1 VLPSRIDGINTE
13 RNAPVGS
20 LGKINTLDP
29 PPLDVEEV
37 ATHPVAPSVP
47 RQLIKSPANVLP
59 RAVSIQP
66 PMDTTFIVP
75 DPMENKGI
83 NKY

>member
-20 LGKINTLDP
+20 LGKIN
-29 PPLDVEEV
+29 
-37 ATHPVAPSVP
+37 THPVAPSVP